1 MLGIIIIIGIIHII
15 IITGI
20 IGLIIIV
27 ISGEW
32 SMLGMPGKRNSIV
45 YDSIGPEP
53 YIDITFTI
61 NIR

>member
-1 MLGIIIIIGIIHII
+1 MIIP
-15 IITGI
+15 
-20 IGLIIIV
+20 
-27 ISGEW
+27 GEW

-45 YDSIGPEP
+45 YESVGPEP

>member
-1 MLGIIIIIGIIHII
+1 MILIIIIFLIIEII
-15 IITGI
+15 I
-20 IGLIIIV
+20 

-45 YDSIGPEP
+45 YESVGPEP